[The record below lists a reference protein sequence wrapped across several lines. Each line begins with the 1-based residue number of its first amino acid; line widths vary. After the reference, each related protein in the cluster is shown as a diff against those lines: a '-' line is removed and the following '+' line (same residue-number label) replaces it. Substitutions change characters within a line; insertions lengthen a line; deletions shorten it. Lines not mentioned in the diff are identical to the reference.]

1 LDFITFHA
9 KGQPKVV
16 DGRVQMGLA
25 ANLRDTDEGFKIVAS
40 FPQFAKL
47 PIVLSESDPEGC
59 AACSAHGYP
68 QNAYRNG
75 ALYPAYT
82 ATSIRNMLDLADR
95 YHSNFEGFLT
105 WAFEFEDQ
113 PYFDGFRTLATNGVD
128 KPVLNLFRMLGL
140 MEGQRVKAESS
151 SAVVADKILQAGVR
165 EHADVDV
172 MAARSEHNITA
183 LIWNYHDDDVPSP
196 DVPLHLTL
204 NGIPAKG
211 ERVLMRHYRIDR
223 DHSNAFT
230 AWKEMGSP
238 QSPTPEQFAKL
249 KAAGQ
254 LQMLDSPRW
263 IKAKQSAAELDFR
276 LPGQALSLIELS
288 W

>member
-1 LDFITFHA
+1 
-9 KGQPKVV
+9 
-16 DGRVQMGLA
+16 
-25 ANLRDTDEGFKIVAS
+25 
-40 FPQFAKL
+40 
-47 PIVLSESDPEGC
+47 
-59 AACSAHGYP
+59 
-68 QNAYRNG
+68 
-75 ALYPAYT
+75 
-82 ATSIRNMLDLADR
+82 MLDLSDR

-151 SAVVADKILQAGVR
+151 SAVRVDKILQAGVR
-165 EHADVDV
+165 EHADVDT
-172 MAARSEHNITA
+172 MAARSDHSITV
-183 LIWNYHDDDVPSP
+183 LVWNYHDDDVAAP
-196 DVPLHLTL
+196 DVPLHLAL
-204 NGIPAKG
+204 NGMPAKA
-211 ERVLMRHYRIDR
+211 ERVLLRHYRIDR

-238 QSPTPEQFAKL
+238 QSPTPEQYAKL

-254 LQMLDSPRW
+254 LQLLDSPRW
-263 IKAKQSAAELDFR
+263 IKAKQGAAELEFP
-276 LPGQALSLIELS
+276 LPGQALSLLELT